1 MQHSFSAAWPLIQR
15 GHGYHE
21 RNGIGF
27 FTLPAFSDTGVV
39 RHGCST
45 RTGGV
50 SKGAY
55 TSLNLSFTRPDEPRE
70 NVMENYRLFARAAN
84 IAWDSMV
91 MDTFEHG
98 VTVLAVDR
106 ANAGAGYLFPP
117 LTFCDGL
124 VTDDPRIALITGHA
138 DCLPLYLLDP
148 VRRCVGLAH
157 AGWKGTLGKI
167 GLVAAKMMM
176 ERYGADPAHMLAGVG
191 PCICL
196 DCFEAG
202 EDLGTLFSEAFPG
215 VPCVSPG
222 RTGKVQIDLA
232 MAAAAQFM
240 EAGIP
245 PSQITLM
252 DVCTFEEERL
262 YSHRREKGNTGG
274 MAAFL
279 QLLPKEYAGEH
290 DAFLQFAPQARNV

>member
-1 MQHSFSAAWPLIQR
+1 MLNNFSTAWSHIRR
-15 GHGYHE
+15 GHGYIE
-21 RNGIGF
+21 QNGIGF
-27 FTLPAFSDTGVV
+27 FTLPAFTEAGIV

-45 RTGGV
+45 RAGGV
-50 SKGAY
+50 STGAY

-70 NVMENYRLFARAAN
+70 NVMENYRLFAQAAG
-84 IAWDSMV
+84 ISWDSMV

-98 VTVLAVDR
+98 VTVLAVDH
-106 ANAGAGYLFPP
+106 ANAGAGYLLPSLP
-117 LTFCDGL
+117 FCDGL
-124 VTDDPRIALITGHA
+124 ITDDSDIALITGHA

-148 VRRCVGLAH
+148 VRRCIGLAH

-167 GLVAAKMMM
+167 GLVAANMMK
-176 ERYGADPAHMLAGVG
+176 EHYGADPAHMMAGVG
-191 PCICL
+191 PCICA

-202 EDLGTLFSEAFPG
+202 EDLGNMFSEAFAG

-222 RTGKVQIDLA
+222 KPGKVQIDLA
-232 MAAAAQFM
+232 MAATAQFM

-245 PSQITLM
+245 PSQISLM
-252 DVCTFEEERL
+252 DVCTYEEECL

-279 QLLPKEYAGEH
+279 QLLPAGTIKERN
-290 DAFLQFAPQARNV
+290 AFLQLPQEKQNV

>member
-1 MQHSFSAAWPLIQR
+1 MQYDFAAAWPQVQR
-15 GHGYHE
+15 GHGYHQE
-21 RNGIGF
+21 NGIGF
-27 FTLPAFSDTGVV
+27 FTLPAFTQSGVV

-50 SKGAY
+50 STGAY
-55 TSLNLSFTRPDEPRE
+55 TALNLSFTRQDELPE
-70 NVMENYRLFARAAN
+70 TVMENYRLFSTAAG
-84 IAWDSMV
+84 IDWPSMV
-91 MDTFEHG
+91 MDNFEHG
-98 VTVLAVDR
+98 TTVLAVDSGH
-106 ANAGAGYLFPP
+106 AGSGYLLPP
-117 LTFCDGL
+117 LPFCDGL
-124 VTDDPRIALITGHA
+124 VTDDENVALITGHA

-148 VRRCVGLAH
+148 VRRCIGLAH

-167 GLVAAKMMM
+167 GLVAAQLMI
-176 ERYGADPAHMLAGVG
+176 ERYGAVPERMLAGVG
-191 PCICL
+191 PCICA

-202 EDLGTLFSEAFPG
+202 EDLGVLFSDAFPG

-222 RTGKVQIDLA
+222 KPGKVQIDLA

-245 PSQITLM
+245 SKQISLM
-252 DVCTFEEERL
+252 DVCTFEEECL

-279 QLLPKEYAGEH
+279 QLLPDKNAH
-290 DAFLQFAPQARNV
+290 RDAFLQFDQPAGIV